1 MKRFSSL
8 VVAASVSVVLCAC
21 STTRD
26 QGIAELE
33 QARTLVP
40 EVEQSPRA
48 GVAATNIAEARK
60 SLDQANA
67 MAKAGKN
74 ASDVRYQADVA
85 LKNAQIAKE
94 KIETAVANDQVE
106 KGNAERQQVL
116 LSARNRELQSRSQEL
131 EARKN
136 ELEARKS
143 EIASERQRAD
153 ALEEEL
159 KSLQA
164 KKTERGLVLTLGD
177 VLFDS
182 GKSTLKSGAFATVD
196 RLAQALKQS
205 PNRKLTIEGHTD
217 SVGTEDF
224 NMQLSESRAQAVK
237 SALVSRGVPDS
248 QIMAVGKGEGF
259 PVATNDTAA
268 GRQQNRRVEV
278 ILSDS
283 DAAEASATPG
293 G

>member
-8 VVAASVSVVLCAC
+8 FIAASISAVLCAC

-26 QGIAELE
+26 QNIAELE
-33 QARTLVP
+33 QARALVP

-48 GVAATNIAEARK
+48 GVAATNISEARK
-60 SLDQANA
+60 SLDQANT
-67 MAKAGKN
+67 MAKEGKN

-94 KIETAVANDQVE
+94 KIDTALANDQVE

-116 LSARNRELQSRSQEL
+116 LNARNRELASRSQEL

-136 ELEARKS
+136 

-182 GKSTLKSGAFATVD
+182 GKSTLKAGAFATVD

-217 SVGTEDF
+217 SVGAEDF
-224 NMQLSESRAQAVK
+224 NMQLSENRAQAVK

-248 QIMAVGKGEGF
+248 QISAVGKGEGF
-259 PVATNDTAA
+259 PVASNDTAA

-283 DAAEASATPG
+283 DSAEVSTAPG
-293 G
+293 GG